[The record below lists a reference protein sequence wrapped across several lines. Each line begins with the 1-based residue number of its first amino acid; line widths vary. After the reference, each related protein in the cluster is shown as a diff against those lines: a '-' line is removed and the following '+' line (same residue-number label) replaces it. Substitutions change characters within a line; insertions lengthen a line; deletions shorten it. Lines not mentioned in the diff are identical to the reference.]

1 MVAHVRIQTRGIRSV
16 VFDPWVVA
24 LLISY
29 LVVFALLDWI
39 RFVEPFAPLGIR
51 PWDPTVGLGFA
62 LVLHFGYRMAPLLFI
77 GPLLGE
83 LVDRQTTL
91 PWLITILCPILIGG
105 IYLVTLSILR
115 WPRVRFDPALSSL
128 RDLIL
133 LMIAVGVGTAVVA
146 ANYVLMLTA
155 AGLLST
161 KELSL
166 AALHYWIG
174 QVIGILG
181 LAPLVLFALTRRRL
195 LTLTIETGVQCAAIL
210 AALWLVFGSAE
221 ERQFQLFYVLFLPV
235 VWLAVRAGTEGVSV
249 GIVLIQLGV
258 ILGAQLYAEEPREL
272 IAFQS
277 VLLVLTVTGLVA
289 GELVTERRRAEAR
302 LRLHQESL
310 ERLARLGS
318 IGELA
323 AAVAHEVNQPLTAAG
338 TYTRLLVEEVKSGD
352 VTLVSET
359 AKKAVAQI
367 DRAAE
372 VIRRLR
378 ALVRLD
384 RSDRVSCALSSIVR
398 QALTLS
404 QPQLD
409 RANVKARVKI
419 SASLPPVLVDRLQI
433 EQVLL
438 NLVRNSVE
446 AIAEV
451 ASRGSILIEGAP
463 GDGSLVQVRVTDSG
477 PGFSHESAERA
488 FLPLSS
494 NKSAGLGI
502 GLPLCRSIIE
512 AHGGRL
518 LMRVSS
524 EGGAIEFTLPV
535 ANEHD

>member
-1 MVAHVRIQTRGIRSV
+1 
-16 VFDPWVVA
+16 
-24 LLISY
+24 
-29 LVVFALLDWI
+29 
-39 RFVEPFAPLGIR
+39 
-51 PWDPTVGLGFA
+51 
-62 LVLHFGYRMAPLLFI
+62 
-77 GPLLGE
+77 
-83 LVDRQTTL
+83 
-91 PWLITILCPILIGG
+91 
-105 IYLVTLSILR
+105 
-115 WPRVRFDPALSSL
+115 
-128 RDLIL
+128 
-133 LMIAVGVGTAVVA
+133 
-146 ANYVLMLTA
+146 
-155 AGLLST
+155 
-161 KELSL
+161 
-166 AALHYWIG
+166 
-174 QVIGILG
+174 LG
-181 LAPLVLFALTRRRL
+181 LTPLVLFPLTRRRL
-195 LTLTIETGVQCAAIL
+195 LPLTIETGVQCAAIL

-221 ERQFQLFYVLFLPV
+221 ERQFQLFYVLFLPI

-258 ILGAQLYAEEPREL
+258 ILGAQLYTEEPREL
-272 IAFQS
+272 IAFQA
-277 VLLVLTVTGLVA
+277 VLLVLSVTGLVA

-338 TYTRLLVEEVKSGD
+338 TYTRLLVEEVRSGD

-359 AKKAVAQI
+359 ARKAVAQI

-384 RSDRVSCALSSIVR
+384 RSNRVSCALSSIVR
-398 QALTLS
+398 QALALS

-409 RANVKARVKI
+409 RANVTARVKF
-419 SASLPPVLVDRLQI
+419 SASLPPILVDRLQI

-451 ASRGSILIEGAP
+451 ASRGSILIEGAS

-477 PGFSHESAERA
+477 PGFSHESAESA

-518 LMRVSS
+518 LVRTSS